1 MKNNKN
7 ITSPLNNIK
16 IKFSVARKKKK
27 RSNPPKNKFQ
37 IKTWEKKKI
46 YIYIYIYKDFYL
58 KLKANGIAFPLGRQT
73 KPIFIIRKNSVYHP
87 PDSSLHGQKIAK
99 LIGWIEG

>member
-16 IKFSVARKKKK
+16 IKFSVARKKKNVLTLQK
-27 RSNPPKNKFQ
+27 INFKSKL
-37 IKTWEKKKI
+37 EKKKN
-46 YIYIYIYKDFYL
+46 IYIYIYKDFYL

-99 LIGWIEG
+99 LIG

>member
-16 IKFSVARKKKK
+16 IKFSVARKKKNVLTLQK
-27 RSNPPKNKFQ
+27 INFKSKLER
-37 IKTWEKKKI
+37 KI

-73 KPIFIIRKNSVYHP
+73 KPIFIIRKNSVYHS
-87 PDSSLHGQKIAK
+87 PDSSLRGQKIAK
-99 LIGWIEG
+99 LIG